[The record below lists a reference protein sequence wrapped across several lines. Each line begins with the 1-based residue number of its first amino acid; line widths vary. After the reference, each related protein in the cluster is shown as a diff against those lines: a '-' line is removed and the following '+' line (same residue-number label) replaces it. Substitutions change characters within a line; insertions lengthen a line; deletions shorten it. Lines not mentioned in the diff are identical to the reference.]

1 MATLSPV
8 VALTA
13 ASVVQQSNG
22 PLIDQTAGRA
32 DQEQKTQTPDAV
44 QAPAAAEVAPDAA
57 SDSKGRGV
65 DGRGQLLDIRV

>member
-13 ASVVQQSNG
+13 ASVVQQVNG
-22 PLIDQTAGRA
+22 PLTDQSAGRA

-44 QAPAAAEVAPDAA
+44 QAPAADAPDAA

-65 DGRGQLLDIRV
+65 DGRGQLVDIRV